1 MRAWI
6 GLGSNQGDPA
16 AHLRAAVEGLAALP
30 DTALLRVSPVYRTA
44 PVGHTDQA
52 AFLNAVAELDTGL
65 DPRDLLRAL
74 HELERSRGRR
84 RDEEIRWGP
93 RNLDLDVLVFGDRR
107 IHLPDLE
114 VPHPRLAQRAFVLV
128 PLADLAP
135 DLEIPGV
142 GRVAELL
149 QQVDAA
155 GVAPHA
161 LDLDAS
167 HEEHRP

>member
-30 DTALLRVSPVYRTA
+30 DSRLLRVSPVYRTA
-44 PVGHTDQA
+44 PVGRTDQP
-52 AFLNAVAELDTGL
+52 AFLNAVAALDTGL
-65 DPRDLLRAL
+65 DSRDLLQAL
-74 HELERSRGRR
+74 QELERSRGRR
-84 RDEEIRWGP
+84 RDEEQRWGP
-93 RNLDLDVLVFGDRR
+93 RSLDLDVLVFGDRR
-107 IHLPDLE
+107 IHLPELE

-135 DLEIPGV
+135 DLEIPGA
-142 GRVAELL
+142 GRVADLL
-149 QQVDAA
+149 QQVDTA

-161 LDLDAS
+161 LELDPR
-167 HEEHRP
+167 EKEHRP